1 MLKDWT
7 LLEKVWISSF
17 LIINVYLFF
26 AFQDTLLGLISSTAG
41 VLCVV
46 LAGKGKMSTYYVG
59 IIQASTYAYITYTYA
74 LYGETML
81 NALFYLPMQFIG
93 IYMWRKHLI
102 TDGVR
107 GEDIQV
113 RKLEKKHWAYIV
125 IAAAVLTIVYAI
137 FLNSIGG
144 KQAGLDS
151 LAVVLSI
158 IAQILM
164 VKRYAEQWL
173 LWIAVN
179 VLTIILW
186 ITALVQSG
194 GNDWNMV
201 LMWTAFLINSIIS
214 YYNWQKIYKGQ
225 QASDQSKYGLTI
237 RNWKR
242 EGTQS

>member
-7 LLEKVWISSF
+7 LFEKIWLSSF
-17 LIINVYLFF
+17 LLINIYLFF
-26 AFQDTLLGLISSTAG
+26 AFDDTVLGLISSTAG

-59 IIQASTYAYITYTYA
+59 IIQAATYAYISYTYQ
-74 LYGETML
+74 LFGETML

-93 IYMWRKHLI
+93 IYMWRKHLVA
-102 TDGVR
+102 DGVR
-107 GEDIQV
+107 GEDIAVQT
-113 RKLEKKHWAYIV
+113 LKKKQWLYILIAV
-125 IAAAVLTIVYAI
+125 IGLSALYALLLTE
-137 FLNSIGG
+137 IGG

-151 LAVVLSI
+151 VTVVLSVV
-158 IAQILM
+158 AQILM

-186 ITALVQSG
+186 ITALIQSG

-201 LMWTAFLINSIIS
+201 LMWTAFLLNSVIS
-214 YYNWQKIYKGQ
+214 YINWKKIYKAQ
-225 QASDQSKYGLTI
+225 KAKNSTYDLLTAH
-237 RNWKR
+237 WQK
-242 EGTQS
+242 EGK